1 MPHSSAHLASSNP
14 PFPSR
19 RVWGLESGD
28 TGDVFDP
35 TSSTALLRD
44 HGFDPSSE
52 AAQAWL
58 LAFCDATHAAAFT
71 RAGHGCALEE
81 MHQWLTERAAAGDA
95 RCGGAAGLPV
105 APEGFHPCVAEFLEE
120 HEGHAEA
127 LRMHE
132 GRLVAMH
139 AWFEVGVRYTSSYE
153 ELRDSVRAWE
163 AWMDEQNAAAP
174 AGVSRGYFTS
184 GEFHCE

>member
-1 MPHSSAHLASSNP
+1 M
-14 PFPSR
+14 
-19 RVWGLESGD
+19 
-28 TGDVFDP
+28 
-35 TSSTALLRD
+35 
-44 HGFDPSSE
+44 
-52 AAQAWL
+52 
-58 LAFCDATHAAAFT
+58 
-71 RAGHGCALEE
+71 
-81 MHQWLTERAAAGDA
+81 
-95 RCGGAAGLPV
+95 

-184 GEFHCE
+184 GEFHCEQ

>member
-1 MPHSSAHLASSNP
+1 M
-14 PFPSR
+14 
-19 RVWGLESGD
+19 WGLEPGD

-105 APEGFHPCVAEFLEE
+105 APEGFHPCVAEFLEK

-153 ELRDSVRAWE
+153 ELRDSVRGWE

-184 GEFHCE
+184 GEFHCEQ